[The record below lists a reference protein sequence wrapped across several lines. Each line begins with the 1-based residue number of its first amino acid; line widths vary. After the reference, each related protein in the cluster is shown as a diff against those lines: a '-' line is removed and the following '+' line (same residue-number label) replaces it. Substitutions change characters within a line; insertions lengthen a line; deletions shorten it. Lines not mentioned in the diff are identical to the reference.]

1 MVTRFVPPPTP
12 AGRPTPEMAARKRD
26 SAYVWGRFDS
36 LDEMDEQEWEA
47 FDVLLRLRRA
57 LEKPELSREEYDAV
71 TAADKRMKEALGA
84 ERHYDVTCIFDWYL
98 VLLVRDARAA
108 HAAALPKRVRPT
120 KRR

>member
-1 MVTRFVPPPTP
+1 
-12 AGRPTPEMAARKRD
+12 MAARKRD
-26 SAYVWGRFDS
+26 SAYKWGRFDS

-57 LEKPELSREEYDAV
+57 LEKPGLSREEHDAL
-71 TAADKRMKEALGA
+71 TEADERMQETLGA
-84 ERHYDVTCIFDWYL
+84 ERHYDVVCIFDWYL

-108 HAAALPKRVRPT
+108 HAAALPKRTRPA